1 VPAIAREGLPYWIL
15 WFLLCVIVLLL
26 AFIFLRD
33 KDLRL
38 RLNEFLSGAKK
49 RVKRT
54 QLRIRLNREEKRK
67 AEVVKDVGRAAWKVR
82 IPGEKYESFF
92 QPLDL
97 LERQSLERQSELKDI
112 MALIFELQKKQD
124 DARQTKKRL
133 LKLKED
139 GQNPSVHELHAARE
153 AEKSLKREA
162 RDNERKIREGQQAL
176 RDIDRL
182 KAESFFRL
190 GTLIDEGRPEHQEFL
205 GLYVQIDKLNRR
217 ILHYMS
223 EIERF
228 R

>member
-1 VPAIAREGLPYWIL
+1 VPAIAREGLPYWLL

-33 KDLRL
+33 KDLRS

-54 QLRIRLNREEKRK
+54 QLRIRLNREERRK
-67 AEVVKDVGRAAWKVR
+67 AEVVKEVGRAAWQAR

-112 MALIFELQKKQD
+112 MALIFELQKKLD

-139 GQNPSVHELHAARE
+139 GRNPSAHELHAARE
-153 AEKSLKREA
+153 AEKS
-162 RDNERKIREGQQAL
+162 QQAL